1 MFKRFM
7 MKKMMQRQLQG
18 QVSEEEQ
25 ERLLDMVEQN
35 PELFQKIA
43 TEAQQ
48 KIKSEGKDQMTA
60 MTEVMQKY
68 QSELQDAMQHNQQS

>member
-1 MFKRFM
+1 M

>member
-68 QSELQDAMQHNQQS
+68 QSELQEAMQQNQQQ